1 MGKNPPE
8 GRNTAL
14 NKDTGESSREKL
26 RK

>member
-14 NKDTGESSREKL
+14 NKDTGESSSEKL